1 MRRFSSYGPVNNK
14 LHYYAPREELIN
26 RAYAQLLGENPSEGG
41 HYITVWAS
49 RQTGKTWVMQQ
60 VMFRLKKD
68 SRFDVLKINL
78 ESLKDKKKPAE
89 IIKTIARKIG
99 EGLGKTFKAIDNQ
112 DKFQEIFRKGII
124 DKPLVL
130 ILDEF
135 DALVE
140 EGINTIAGAF
150 RNIYIS
156 RLDEIEKTTA
166 EKTYLLHGVALIG
179 VRSVLGI
186 ENVKGSPFNVQRSVK
201 IPNLTYDEVVEMFAW
216 YQKESGQEI
225 SVDVLDRIYYECNGQ
240 PGLTCWLGELLTEQY
255 NRDRTKPIAV
265 REWEYTYM
273 YASKGLPNNN
283 ILNIIEKA
291 DTEPYKDKV
300 LELFRTDEKIEFRFD
315 DKELN
320 FLYMN
325 GITDIEESRDE
336 MTLYTRFSCPF
347 VQKRL
352 FNYFS
357 NEIFDRLGRLV
368 APFENLD
375 DAITEE
381 RLNIPN
387 IIKRYRTYLREN
399 REWLFK
405 EAPRRNDLKLFEAV
419 YHFNLY
425 RYLYDLLKIW
435 KSVVFAEFPTG
446 NGKVDILIKHAGKLY
461 ALELKSFVNEWA
473 YKKALKQTAG
483 YGRQLGLSEISLLF
497 FIETIDE
504 ENRKKFETEFV
515 DESEEGKITVKP
527 VFVQVFD

>member
-1 MRRFSSYGPVNNK
+1 MRRFSSYGPINNK

-26 RAYAQLLGENPSEGG
+26 RAYTQLLGENPSEGG
-41 HYITVWAS
+41 HYITVWAP

-78 ESLKDKKKPAE
+78 EHLKYEQNVGRIIEAVAE
-89 IIKTIARKIG
+89 ETG
-99 EGLGKTFKAIDNQ
+99 EKLGKTFKGINNQ
-112 DKFQEIFRKGII
+112 KKFQEIFRKGSL

-140 EGINTIAGAF
+140 EGINTIVSAF

-156 RLDEIEKTTA
+156 RVDEIDKTTA
-166 EKTYLLHGVALIG
+166 EKTYLLHGVSLIG

-216 YQKESGQEI
+216 YRKESGQEI
-225 SVDVLDRIYYECNGQ
+225 SRDVLERIYYECNGQ

-255 NRDRTKPIAV
+255 NEDKTKPITMS
-265 REWEYTYM
+265 EWEYAYM

-291 DTEPYKDKV
+291 NTEPYKDKV

-325 GITDIEESRDE
+325 GITDIEESRED
-336 MTLYTRFSCPF
+336 MTLYNRFSCPF

-352 FNYFS
+352 FNYLS

-368 APFENLD
+368 DPFENLD
-375 DAITEE
+375 DAITEKS
-381 RLNIPN
+381 LNIPN
-387 IIKRYRTYLREN
+387 LIKRYRKYLQEN

-405 EAPRRNDLKLFEAV
+405 EAPRRKDLKLFEAV

-435 KSVVFAEFPTG
+435 KSAVFAEFPTG

-461 ALELKSFVNEWA
+461 ALELKSFVNERA
-473 YKKALKQTAG
+473 YKEALKQTAV

-515 DESEEGKITVKP
+515 DEGEGGRISVKP